1 MSTVGES
8 AAVLSEPRA
17 ARSLTG
23 ADVGLLILRVVV
35 GIVFLGHGL
44 QKFGL
49 FDSGSYPNS
58 ISAQEDFLKF
68 FGYSSVTFLAWT
80 ITLSELVAGL
90 SLVLGAATQLGA
102 AIIVGIMVQFVLGPQ
117 WDAGLFGNASSN
129 GFEFSL
135 VSMAIAV
142 ALAFAGPGRVSVDAA
157 VGWKWSGLRWGG
169 LACLVGLA
177 VGLFVLV
184 VWGVGVG
191 GTLPPPQF

>member
-1 MSTVGES
+1 MTTVGES
-8 AAVLSEPRA
+8 VAVPYDPRA

-23 ADVGLLILRVVV
+23 TDGGLLCLRVVV

-49 FDSGSYPNS
+49 FDSGGYPNS
-58 ISAQEDFLKF
+58 IAAQEGLLAA

-80 ITLSELVAGL
+80 ITLAELVAGVSVL
-90 SLVLGAATQLGA
+90 LGAATQLGA
-102 AIIVGIMVQFVLGPQ
+102 AIIFGIQVQFVLGLQ
-117 WDAGLFGNASSN
+117 WDGGLFGNASSG

-135 VSMAIAV
+135 VAMAIAA
-142 ALAFAGPGRVSVDAA
+142 ALAFAGPGRASVDAA

-169 LACLVGLA
+169 FACLLGLA

-191 GTLPPPQF
+191 GTPPPPSF